1 MSPLRIL
8 RAAALA
14 VLLPAVAG
22 FAQDLSDVP
31 GAADPA
37 GLPRIAGATIIGYD
51 QSGYDSFAYPT
62 ATVTWDGPQG
72 QEQLEGPHT
81 RVLYVVPGDRAPL
94 EVIRNYQAELADQG
108 YEALYE
114 CAAEACGPTTP
125 VTKFLYGMKLQN
137 SGQLSEMAFSLP
149 RADQRY
155 FVARNPETGALVS
168 VYTAFETFDHFPQ
181 TADKVLALVDVVE
194 GKPLERKMEF
204 VTAAEMQGAL
214 GTEGRVKLY
223 GILFDFDSAVVKPE
237 SDATLAE
244 IVTLL
249 TDDPTLTLFVVGHTD
264 MTGGYDY
271 NLELSRRRAGA
282 VVSALAGRFGIA
294 ANRLE
299 AAGVGPLAPVDENAT
314 EAGRAHNRRVEL
326 VKR

>member
-8 RAAALA
+8 RAAVLA
-14 VLLPAVAG
+14 ALLPGAAL
-22 FAQDLSDVP
+22 FAQGLTDVP

-37 GLPRIAGATIIGYD
+37 DLPRISGATILGYD

-62 ATVTWDGPQG
+62 DTVTWDGPKAQ
-72 QEQLEGPHT
+72 QVVEGPHT

-108 YEALYE
+108 YTALYE
-114 CAAEACGPTTP
+114 CAAEACGPSTP
-125 VTKFLYGMKLQN
+125 FTRFLYGMALQN
-137 SGQLSEMAFSLP
+137 AGQMSKMAFSMP
-149 RADQRY
+149 RADLRY

-168 VYTAFETFDHFPQ
+168 IYAAFETFDHFPQ
-181 TADKVLALVDVVE
+181 TADKVLVLVDVVE

-214 GTEGRVKLY
+214 GAEGRVKLY
-223 GILFDFDSAVVKPE
+223 GILFDFDSATLKPE

-249 TDDPTLTLFVVGHTD
+249 KDDPTLTLFVVGHTD
-264 MTGGYDY
+264 MTGSTDY
-271 NLELSRRRAGA
+271 NLDLSRRRAAA
-282 VVSALAGRFGIA
+282 VVAVLTGRFGIA
-294 ANRLE
+294 ASRLE
-299 AAGVGPLAPVDENAT
+299 PAGVGPLAPVAENAT
-314 EAGRAHNRRVEL
+314 EAGRALNRRVEL